1 MDFFYFFMILV
12 IRFFI
17 FESLFITFIY
27 DKIRNM
33 KYSYKLSI
41 FDFKL
46 IKDIYETQSFSEA
59 AKLNNISQPAVSKR
73 VKEINSNLCE
83 VFLRK
88 NKKISL
94 TPKGKDIYQFAN
106 QTLLAFNSLLD
117 NLNSTFEQSIILG
130 SDTSYLKTYL

>member
-12 IRFFI
+12 IMFFI

-73 VKEINSNLCE
+73 IKEINSNLCE

-88 NKKISL
+88 NKK
-94 TPKGKDIYQFAN
+94 
-106 QTLLAFNSLLD
+106 
-117 NLNSTFEQSIILG
+117 NLP
-130 SDTSYLKTYL
+130 DT

>member
-12 IRFFI
+12 IMFFI

-33 KYSYKLSI
+33 KSSYKISI

-73 VKEINSNLCE
+73 VKEINSNLC
-83 VFLRK
+83 
-88 NKKISL
+88 
-94 TPKGKDIYQFAN
+94 
-106 QTLLAFNSLLD
+106 
-117 NLNSTFEQSIILG
+117 
-130 SDTSYLKTYL
+130 